1 MAAAVVTQA
10 AATAAGAAIAD
21 DAAAEAPGGAG
32 VPNPGLASERRDQG
46 RHRYRAAGEVLEPL
60 HD

>member
-10 AATAAGAAIAD
+10 AATAAGAAIVD

-46 RHRYRAAGEVLEPL
+46 PAIAIRAAGGGAGAAP
-60 HD
+60 